1 MSSVNERNTLIFS
14 RKTAKPE
21 SLLDDSLPHD
31 GERNPTGEIVSAQQA
46 VDARLAEHT
55 EHERQVAGFLFS
67 LGFGYT
73 KVAWVTGMNIN
84 TMRDWERA
92 FKAGKFRY
100 EAKNRRYSETHKS
113 RAVELRKKGSEP

>member
-1 MSSVNERNTLIFS
+1 
-14 RKTAKPE
+14 
-21 SLLDDSLPHD
+21 
-31 GERNPTGEIVSAQQA
+31 
-46 VDARLAEHT
+46 
-55 EHERQVAGFLFS
+55 
-67 LGFGYT
+67 
-73 KVAWVTGMNIN
+73 MNIN